1 MKIRIIRIPDQYKYG
16 GELNAAKWK
25 HAFGGELNTNG
36 ADFSTGLIFIDNGG
50 LHEENPYEGVPMGVA
65 PDGKPNLVEEG
76 EVIYNDY
83 VFSNRLTVPRA
94 MRNKYKLRGA
104 KDLTFADAVKQLTK
118 GATERPNDPISQETL
133 GEIMTDLAQSQEGVR
148 EVKESKVQYANGG
161 KLGHSHAYGDWLIDD
176 NFFKNRD
183 FTASNLDVNIP
194 YSRNWNKNLGEGVSQ
209 KDFDDFT
216 NYALTLKDD
225 NPYWTGLS
233 AATGKDVNYLK
244 TNYRALRSDGKYGY
258 VSLTPK
264 RNLQQPSAPAT
275 ETSTPIDLGRSN
287 ESLRYIPAVGLGLA
301 SLTDAL
307 GLTNKPD
314 YSEAAQI
321 EAATRGSSY
330 RPVSWS
336 PIGNKLAYRPFD
348 RDYYINKL
356 NAEAG
361 ATRRALANQSGGN
374 SGRAIAGILAADYNT
389 QDRLGDLFRKSE
401 EYNLE
406 QRQKVEDF
414 NRATN
419 QLNAQGML
427 QADMANQQ
435 AAANARDYN
444 LRGVLASAEMRNKA
458 RLASEA
464 ARSANLSGFLQSLGD
479 IGYENKAMNMI
490 RRLAEAGIVPLSEPM
505 QNIYATPSAR
515 RKLTS
520 NKKKK

>member
-1 MKIRIIRIPDQYKYG
+1 MEVTPWEDRNDLGRTFAETYPQYK
-16 GELNAAKWK
+16 E
-25 HAFGGELNTNG
+25 
-36 ADFSTGLIFIDNGG
+36 
-50 LHEENPYEGVPMGVA
+50 V
-65 PDGKPNLVEEG
+65 GK
-76 EVIYNDY
+76 
-83 VFSNRLTVPRA
+83 
-94 MRNKYKLRGA
+94 
-104 KDLTFADAVKQLTK
+104 Q
-118 GATERPNDPISQETL
+118 ERPIKNGTIY
-133 GEIMTDLAQSQEGVR
+133 TDYYYDENKPA
-148 EVKESKVQYANGG
+148 ESTTTE
-161 KLGHSHAYGDWLIDD
+161 D
-176 NFFKNRD
+176 N
-183 FTASNLDVNIP
+183 
-194 YSRNWNKNLGEGVSQ
+194 
-209 KDFDDFT
+209 
-216 NYALTLKDD
+216 
-225 NPYWTGLS
+225 
-233 AATGKDVNYLK
+233 
-244 TNYRALRSDGKYGY
+244 
-258 VSLTPK
+258 
-264 RNLQQPSAPAT
+264 
-275 ETSTPIDLGRSN
+275 TSPIDLGKDN
-287 ESLRYIPAVGLGLA
+287 ESLRYIPAVELGLA
-301 SLTDAL
+301 SLTDTL
-307 GLTNKPD
+307 GATNRPN
-314 YSEAAQI
+314 YTEAAKI
-321 EAATRGSSY
+321 DAATRGGY
-330 RPVSWS
+330 YMPVSWS
-336 PIGNKLAYRPFD
+336 TIGNKLTYKPFD
-348 RDYYINKL
+348 RDHYIHKL

-435 AAANARDYN
+435 AAANARDYA

-505 QNIYATPSAR
+505 QNIYATSSAR